1 MTEYIEIG
9 YTELAVA
16 SLLMLINVALSLWL
30 RLGIEKRLL
39 IAAFRM
45 TAQLLL
51 IGLVL
56 EWIFALRDP
65 RIILMLALVMGI
77 NAGVAAVGRTARRFP
92 GIYRNSLVNV
102 MFSAFLITG
111 LASNGII
118 RVDPWYDPQ
127 YLIPLLGMLLGN
139 ALTGITLAL
148 DRFTEGL
155 VSRRTLVESMLCL
168 GATRWEAA
176 HREVKEAIRSGMI
189 PLINSM
195 MVMGIVSLPGMMTG
209 QILAGANPHDAVR
222 YQVMIVFMIAATT
235 ALGTLGVVIMSF
247 FSLFTPRHRLR
258 SEHLS
263 NRST

>member
-1 MTEYIEIG
+1 MTEYIQIG
-9 YTELAVA
+9 YPQLALA
-16 SLLMLINVALSLWL
+16 SLLMLINVGLSLWL
-30 RLGIEKRLL
+30 RLGMEKRLL
-39 IAAFRM
+39 VAAFRM

-65 RIILMLALVMGI
+65 LIILLLALVMGV
-77 NAGVAAVGRTARRFP
+77 NAGVAAVGRTSRRFP
-92 GIYRNSLVNV
+92 GIYRNSLINV
-102 MFSAFLITG
+102 MFAAFLVTG
-111 LASNGII
+111 MASNGII

-155 VSRRTLVESMLCL
+155 VVRRSMVESMLCL

-176 HREVKEAIRSGMI
+176 HREVKDAIRSGMI

-209 QILAGANPHDAVR
+209 QLLAGVSPQDAVR
-222 YQVMIVFMIAATT
+222 YQIMIVFMIAATT
-235 ALGTLGVVIMSF
+235 ALGILGVVIMSF
-247 FSLFTPRHRLR
+247 FSLFTPRHRLK
-258 SEHLS
+258 SENLS
-263 NRST
+263 KHS